1 MEMLDV
7 VDKNGNP
14 TGEVVERSIAH
25 SKGIMHRTSHVW
37 ILRKRDGAVE
47 ILLQQRSSDKDAF
60 PGCYDISSA
69 GHIPAGVDY
78 IPSAIR
84 ELEEELGVTATKE
97 EFIFCGDRSVDW
109 DDVFHGVEFHDR
121 QYSRVFCIWKDMDYE
136 DFKLQ
141 EEEVDGILWMNFD
154 ECIEAVKNNT
164 IKHCI
169 LVEELMMVKNAI

>member
-7 VDKNGNP
+7 VDSKGNP

-25 SKGIMHRTSHVW
+25 RDGIMHRTSHVW
-37 ILRKRDGAVE
+37 ILRKHNGSTE
-47 ILLQQRSSDKDAF
+47 ILLQKRSSDKDAF

-78 IPSAIR
+78 ISSAIR
-84 ELEEELGVTATKE
+84 ELEEELGVTATE
-97 EFIFCGDRSVDW
+97 DEFIFCGDKYVIW
-109 DDVFHGVEFHDR
+109 DDCFHNEEFHDR
-121 QYSRVFCIWKDMDYE
+121 QYSRVFAIWKDMEYE

-141 EEEVDGILWMNFD
+141 EEEVDGILWMDFD

-164 IKHCI
+164 IKSCI
-169 LVEELMMVKNAI
+169 LVEELLMVKDAI

>member
-1 MEMLDV
+1 MEMLDI
-7 VDKNGNP
+7 VDKFGNP

-25 SKGIMHRTSHVW
+25 RDGVMHRTSHVW
-37 ILRKRDGAVE
+37 ILRRHEGSIQ
-47 ILLQQRSSDKDAF
+47 ILLQMRSSDKDAF

-84 ELEEELGVTATKE
+84 ELQEELGVIATE
-97 EFIFCGDRSVDW
+97 DEFIFCGDRTVDW
-109 DDVFHGVEFHDR
+109 DDCFHGEEFHDR
-121 QYSRVFCIWKDMDYE
+121 QYSRVFCIWKDMEVE
-136 DFKLQ
+136 DFTLQ